1 MNVSGEYKMQRFLF
15 LGLGLIG
22 GSIAR
27 GLRAAR
33 PDVYISAWVRHA
45 DKIRPA
51 VEDGTINSLAE
62 SLTSDV
68 AEADVIL
75 LCAPT
80 GSNIEN
86 LRIIAPL
93 LRPDT
98 LVTDVGSVKGDIQ
111 KAAEELGIAAQFL
124 GGHPMTGRETSGY
137 AAADARILEN
147 TYYLLTP
154 SARTRPEYTE
164 KYTELVLELKA
175 IPMLSDPAGHD
186 YATAAISHVP
196 HLIAA
201 QLVRTV
207 KEEDNEEEFM
217 RTIAAGGFKDITRI
231 ASSDPAMWESIC
243 RSNTDNIRTLLS
255 KYMEG
260 LSRISHTLEEGDFGK
275 ISELFKES
283 GAYRSGMNDRR
294 SSAIPNDYRL
304 YVDVPDETGIIA
316 SVATLLAHAGINI
329 KNIGITHNREQAEGA
344 LYIAFYEK
352 GDMQSAIP
360 ILKDNSY
367 RVIL

>member
-1 MNVSGEYKMQRFLF
+1 
-15 LGLGLIG
+15 
-22 GSIAR
+22 
-27 GLRAAR
+27 
-33 PDVYISAWVRHA
+33 
-45 DKIRPA
+45 
-51 VEDGTINSLAE
+51 
-62 SLTSDV
+62 
-68 AEADVIL
+68 
-75 LCAPT
+75 
-80 GSNIEN
+80 
-86 LRIIAPL
+86 
-93 LRPDT
+93 
-98 LVTDVGSVKGDIQ
+98 
-111 KAAEELGIAAQFL
+111 
-124 GGHPMTGRETSGY
+124 
-137 AAADARILEN
+137 
-147 TYYLLTP
+147 
-154 SARTRPEYTE
+154 
-164 KYTELVLELKA
+164 
-175 IPMLSDPAGHD
+175 
-186 YATAAISHVP
+186 
-196 HLIAA
+196 
-201 QLVRTV
+201 
-207 KEEDNEEEFM
+207 
-217 RTIAAGGFKDITRI
+217 
-231 ASSDPAMWESIC
+231 MWESIC

>member
-1 MNVSGEYKMQRFLF
+1 MHRFLF
-15 LGLGLIG
+15 LGFGLIG

-27 GLRAAR
+27 ALRAAR
-33 PDVYISAWVRHA
+33 CGVYISAWARHA
-45 DKIRPA
+45 DRIRPA
-51 VEDGTINSLAE
+51 VEDGTLDSLAE

-86 LRIIAPL
+86 LRTIAPL
-93 LRPDT
+93 LREDT

-111 KAAEELGIAAQFL
+111 KAADGLGISAQFL

-154 SARTRPEYTE
+154 STQTRPEYTE
-164 KYTELVLELKA
+164 LYKELVCELKA
-175 IPMLSDPAGHD
+175 IPMLIDPAGHD

-207 KEEDNEEEFM
+207 KDEDNEEEFM

-243 RSNTDNIRTLLS
+243 RSNTENIRLLLQ
-255 KYMEG
+255 KYIDG
-260 LSRISHTLEEGDFGK
+260 LSGIDRVLERGDFAQ
-275 ISELFKES
+275 ISALFKES

-352 GDMQSAIP
+352 GDMQAAIP